1 MGLSRNKVAVP
12 EGAAGSPPFYGDYY
26 FFVWNTQCFWVDAHP
41 HQLVVG
47 LQQTVRH
54 EKEEF
59 GVSHCLKKGCVGALL
74 GVWNSTGLLWR
85 VVSVLHVG
93 LLAVIVVGDCVW
105 GVLFE
110 NCIVDASIF
119 IF

>member
-1 MGLSRNKVAVP
+1 M
-12 EGAAGSPPFYGDYY
+12 
-26 FFVWNTQCFWVDAHP
+26 WNTQCFWVDAHP
-41 HQLVVG
+41 RQLVVG

-59 GVSHCLKKGCVGALL
+59 GVSHCLKKKGALVHCWVS
-74 GVWNSTGLLWR
+74 GTALLALC
-85 VVSVLHVG
+85 VACCFLLHVG
-93 LLAVIVVGDCVW
+93 LLAMNVVGDCVW

>member
-1 MGLSRNKVAVP
+1 MRWCIVGCLEQHWSFVAC
-12 EGAAGSPPFYGDYY
+12 
-26 FFVWNTQCFWVDAHP
+26 CF
-41 HQLVVG
+41 L
-47 LQQTVRH
+47 
-54 EKEEF
+54 
-59 GVSHCLKKGCVGALL
+59 
-74 GVWNSTGLLWR
+74 
-85 VVSVLHVG
+85 LHVG

>member
-1 MGLSRNKVAVP
+1 M
-12 EGAAGSPPFYGDYY
+12 
-26 FFVWNTQCFWVDAHP
+26 WNTHCFWVDAHP
-41 HQLVVG
+41 RQVVVG

-54 EKEEF
+54 GKKLF
-59 GVSHCLKKGCVGALL
+59 GVSHCLKKRCWCIVGCLEQHFSFCVACCFL
-74 GVWNSTGLLWR
+74 
-85 VVSVLHVG
+85 LHVG
-93 LLAVIVVGDCVW
+93 LLAVMVVGDCVW

>member
-1 MGLSRNKVAVP
+1 M
-12 EGAAGSPPFYGDYY
+12 
-26 FFVWNTQCFWVDAHP
+26 WNTHCFWVDAHP
-41 HQLVVG
+41 RQVVVG

-54 EKEEF
+54 GKKLF
-59 GVSHCLKKGCVGALL
+59 GVSHCLEKRVRWCIVGCLEQHWSFVACCFL
-74 GVWNSTGLLWR
+74 
-85 VVSVLHVG
+85 LHVG
-93 LLAVIVVGDCVW
+93 LLAVMVVGDCVW